1 MFYDHFS
8 ARSLLAKLGRIQLV
22 ESALQGLDIMNNE
35 TETKAM
41 TGALKYVHPIVDEE
55 EENFP
60 DNYATAIDEIIKYW
74 KTIQICER

>member
-1 MFYDHFS
+1 MAFKQEHDFWET
-8 ARSLLAKLGRIQLV
+8 IQLV
-22 ESALQGLDIMNNE
+22 ESVLQRLDIMNNE
-35 TETKAM
+35 TATKVM
-41 TGALKYVHPIVDEE
+41 TGALKYVHPIVDE